1 MSSASPRSSA
11 LYSPT
16 NPARF
21 PPSLSC
27 AWECQLL
34 VGRRWAI
41 APSALTIHPARLLS
55 PTRIRAAEN
64 LNPVK
69 MNLQH
74 LAQRSLDLCNSIITD
89 PPCWTVS
96 VLHMFFI
103 RLQRTNKRGQVKH
116 MICIIYILFK
126 VVEMLY
132 AADQNHEGKCLTYWP
147 HSLIHLK

>member
-1 MSSASPRSSA
+1 MSSASPRSSE

-21 PPSLSC
+21 PPSLSR

-41 APSALTIHPARLLS
+41 APSALTIHPARLFS

-64 LNPVK
+64 FHPLK
-69 MNLQH
+69 MHLQH
-74 LAQRSLDLCNSIITD
+74 LAQRSHNLCNSIITH
-89 PPCWTVS
+89 PPCGSVS

-103 RLQRTNKRGQVKH
+103 KPQRTNKRGQVKH
-116 MICIIYILFK
+116 MICIQYILFN
-126 VVEMLY
+126 VVEMLH
-132 AADQNHEGKCLTYWP
+132 AAIC
-147 HSLIHLK
+147 S